1 MPITRSTAKRKPGR
15 PRKEAATTP
24 SFEIKADPVNAPAHY
39 TKGEVECIDAIRA
52 AMTKEQF
59 IGYCKG
65 CSLKYQ
71 WRFEHKGGVE
81 DLEKARWYL
90 DRLIAEVKG

>member
-1 MPITRSTAKRKPGR
+1 MGIDCL
-15 PRKEAATTP
+15 E
-24 SFEIKADPVNAPAHY
+24 
-39 TKGEVECIDAIRA
+39 GEQAE
-52 AMTKEQF
+52 
-59 IGYCKG
+59 GYCKG

>member
-1 MPITRSTAKRKPGR
+1 MTTAKRRPGR
-15 PRKEAATTP
+15 PSKASQSSP
-24 SFEIKADPVNAPAHY
+24 SFEVKKDPVNNPAHY
-39 TKGEVECIDAIRA
+39 TKGEIECIDAIRA
-52 AMTKEQF
+52 AMTKDQF

-71 WRFEHKGGVE
+71 WRFEHKGGVA